1 MRGGIGGQTEKSLSR
16 VALRIGTATGREMV
30 LQLQALA
37 LPVMRAILS
46 YLGEDPLS
54 FDRKLTRETS
64 RNSLRPRACPRA
76 FGAQRTALLPPCRR
90 ARAWLCARYAALRAR
105 DHARVRP
112 RVRAATRGA
121 ATWRW
126 ASQHRPRATLRAD
139 SNFGLR
145 LNYYPPLSQRAL
157 ASGAGVPPRPM
168 PHGPRVSRY
177 AWSIIYYDK
186 SNLTRAAII
195 IVVPVHGPL
204 LAAVLAVLRQPDRG
218 PQPLPRAGVL

>member
-1 MRGGIGGQTEKSLSR
+1 M
-16 VALRIGTATGREMV
+16 

-90 ARAWLCARYAALRAR
+90 ARAWLCARHAALRAR

-126 ASQHRPRATLRAD
+126 ASQHRPRDTLRAD

-157 ASGAGVPPRPM
+157 ESGAGVPPCPHAPWPTRRSTCASQRP
-168 PHGPRVSRY
+168 R
-177 AWSIIYYDK
+177 
-186 SNLTRAAII
+186 
-195 IVVPVHGPL
+195 L
-204 LAAVLAVLRQPDRG
+204 LLMAMQGA
-218 PQPLPRAGVL
+218 